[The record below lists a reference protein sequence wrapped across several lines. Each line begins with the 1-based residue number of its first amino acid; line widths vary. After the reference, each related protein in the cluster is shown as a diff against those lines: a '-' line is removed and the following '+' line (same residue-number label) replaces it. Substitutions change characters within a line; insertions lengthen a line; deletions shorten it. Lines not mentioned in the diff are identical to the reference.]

1 MQNKVKNVYFLII
14 FKAALDDIQCNK
26 SAVKM
31 DFILNCLLKKER
43 KRLCLPSADRILKN
57 IFGLWLVESAATE
70 LTRVFTGSQEDK
82 AMG

>member
-1 MQNKVKNVYFLII
+1 MYFLII
-14 FKAALDDIQCNK
+14 FKAALDDILCNE

-31 DFILNCLLKKER
+31 DFILYCLLNKER
-43 KRLCLPSADRILKN
+43 KKLCLPSADRIFKN

-70 LTRVFTGSQEDK
+70 PNRVFTGSQEDK